1 MVYIPRAFTKQ
12 RNYIFQVNSMSN
24 RRLQLALDLPA
35 DKLSVR
41 VVRLLNVVVINV
53 IVAVA
58 IIPARLADWTT

>member
-24 RRLQLALDLPA
+24 RRLQPALNVPTTGLDA
-35 DKLSVR
+35 R
-41 VVRLLNVVVINV
+41 IVRLLNVIVINV